1 MQLVGLLTVKQ
12 MEKMA
17 GGAVVVGLR
26 VDAPAVFVKL
36 IPVEQDC
43 AEAASESIGH
53 RDLFMAR
60 TLGFQRAEHRA
71 AGEPSSRCAKR
82 PLDVFFAGFVRGPS
96 SAGQASHAARA
107 ASICIRQAPP

>member
-43 AEAASESIGH
+43 AEAASEPIAH
-53 RDLFMAR
+53 RALFMAR
-60 TLGFQRAEHRA
+60 TLGFQRAEQRA
-71 AGEPSSRCAKR
+71 AGAQNVHWMCASRDLFEDR
-82 PLDVFFAGFVRGPS
+82 LQRG
-96 SAGQASHAARA
+96 
-107 ASICIRQAPP
+107 RQAQSP